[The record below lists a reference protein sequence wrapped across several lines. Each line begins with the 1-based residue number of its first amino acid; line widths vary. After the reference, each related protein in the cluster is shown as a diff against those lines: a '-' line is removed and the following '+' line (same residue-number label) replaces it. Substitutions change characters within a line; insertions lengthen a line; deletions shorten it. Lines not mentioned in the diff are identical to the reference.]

1 MRAGTFRTP
10 RFRLVL
16 PVLPLLIA
24 LLVSL
29 TPSPSASAQS
39 LYKYAPATQ
48 WGYTYA
54 GPAVNVTTGATPKGA
69 NLEKQSTINI
79 NYLNAA
85 NFPEWAKKE
94 LQAAVDVWAANFQSK
109 IAITIDATW
118 SSSQS
123 SAVLGSARP
132 GGYFAAF
139 SGAPDSS
146 LW

>member
-54 GPAVNVTTGATPKGA
+54 GPAANVTTGATPKGA

-109 IAITIDATW
+109 IAITIDAY
-118 SSSQS
+118 
-123 SAVLGSARP
+123 VMGSC
-132 GGYFAAF
+132 
-139 SGAPDSS
+139 
-146 LW
+146 